1 MVGSMR
7 WLGAALSGL
16 SLITGTGV
24 VGGTVAA
31 WPPDPIAGSPS
42 VQDKLSGAQEPA
54 GAAVKAAPGMTQ
66 PAEAPGPKPDVAS
79 VFSQPGDDPP
89 RPFVPLHPSTV
100 DDRQQTEA
108 MRLYAAARGLED
120 RGSFNEAVALLQ
132 QAQKLDPDSVAI
144 ARRLSRIYLGALGRP
159 EMAVEFGK
167 KVLAIEPGDT
177 DTLSRLVEFYNRKND
192 TVGCQSVLKEV
203 LSNPKLDVHSPGR
216 LLAQF
221 ELGKLYSEKLNLVD
235 NAAKAYAEVMT
246 GLDDKT
252 ANRLSP
258 ADLARILGNEPAT
271 AYLNFGMVF
280 LEAKQNDLAVKAFE
294 RGLVY
299 DEDNPQIPLHLA
311 QTLLK
316 QGKEQQALA
325 LVEHYIKRQPQALEA
340 YELLAKV
347 LTALKRE
354 VEITPRLE
362 EAARRDSKNVP
373 LQYVLADRYRETGQ
387 VEKAD
392 ALYRSLLTKE
402 PTPQTYRA
410 LAASLL
416 KRKKPADLLKVISE
430 ATSHPNGLEAISAQL
445 QAAAADDALAEAMLD
460 SGLQQLQAKPP
471 TLPKSAF
478 YVLNFIANPD
488 RGSNKTARLQRLIK
502 LQRLMLEQTP
512 TPQAYKEIVDTLHRL
527 DQNAEAAV
535 TLRQMIDK
543 YPDQR
548 TARSLGLLAELERRA
563 GHIEAALAA
572 ASQAAQLDAADVQIQ
587 VMLADLLGE
596 TGKVDQA
603 LEILNKAIKNEPD
616 NAGYKFALGG
626 MLTRFGR
633 NDEAAK
639 VFQEIIK
646 RFSSNDD
653 LVKLAHSNLSIIY
666 VNQGDYAKGEAE
678 LEILFQKTPDDPGV
692 NNDLGYLYADQG
704 KNLEKAESMI
714 RKAVQEE
721 PDRPAYLDSLGW
733 VLFKRGKAKESL
745 EPLMKAVEL
754 QKLEEKKG
762 AAPPDSTIREHL
774 GDVYLHLQEVDRAR
788 QIWEEAEQIAAKAIP
803 ADKRLPEIRKKLTSL
818 KALSPIPKTSS
829 NRTP

>member
-1 MVGSMR
+1 MVGLMR
-7 WLGAALSGL
+7 WLGAALTGL

-24 VGGTVAA
+24 VGGTVATLS
-31 WPPDPIAGSPS
+31 PDPIAGSPS
-42 VQDKLSGAQEPA
+42 VQDKPSGAQGPA
-54 GAAVKAAPGMTQ
+54 GAAVKAAAGTAQ
-66 PAEAPGPKPDVAS
+66 PAEVAGPKPDVAS

-108 MRLYAAARGLED
+108 MRLYATARGLED

-144 ARRLSRIYLGALGRP
+144 ARRLSRIYLGPLGRP
-159 EMAVEFGK
+159 ELAVEFGK
-167 KVLAIEPGDT
+167 QVLAIEPGDT

-203 LSNPKLDVHSPGR
+203 LANPKLDAHSPGR
-216 LLAQF
+216 LLAQY
-221 ELGKLYSEKLNLVD
+221 ELGKLYSEKLNQID
-235 NAAKAYAEVMT
+235 NAAKSYAEVMA

-252 ANRLSP
+252 ANGLSP

-294 RGLVY
+294 RGLIY
-299 DEDNPQIPLHLA
+299 DEENPQIPLHLA
-311 QTLLK
+311 ETLLK
-316 QGKEQQALA
+316 QDQGVRALA
-325 LVEHYIKRQPQALEA
+325 LVERYIKRQPLALEA

-354 VEITPRLE
+354 EEITPRLE
-362 EAARRDSKNVP
+362 EAARRDSKNVS

-387 VEKAD
+387 IEKAD
-392 ALYRSLLTKE
+392 ALYKSLLTTQ

-416 KRKKPADLLKVISE
+416 KRKKPGDLLKVICE
-430 ATSHPNGLEAISAQL
+430 AMSRPNGLEAISAQL

-460 SGLQQLQAKPP
+460 AGLQQLQANPP
-471 TLPKSAF
+471 TLPKTAF
-478 YVLNFIANPD
+478 YVLSFIANPE
-488 RGSNKTARLQRLIK
+488 RGSNKTGRLQRLIK
-502 LQRLMLEQTP
+502 LQRLMLDQSP
-512 TPQAYKEIVDTLHRL
+512 SPQIYKEIADTLRRMGQYA
-527 DQNAEAAV
+527 DSAA
-535 TLRQMIDK
+535 TIQQMIDK
-543 YPDQR
+543 YPNEANDVRIQVI
-548 TARSLGLLAELERRA
+548 LAE
-563 GHIEAALAA
+563 
-572 ASQAAQLDAADVQIQ
+572 
-587 VMLADLLGE
+587 LLGE
-596 TGKVDQA
+596 TGKIDQA
-603 LEILNKAIKNEPD
+603 LEILNKVIKNEPN

-626 MLTRFGR
+626 MLTKFGR
-633 NDEAAK
+633 NGEAVK
-639 VFQEIIK
+639 VFQDLIK
-646 RFSSNDD
+646 RFASNDE
-653 LVKLAHSNLSIIY
+653 VVRLAHSNLSIIY
-666 VNQGDYAKGEAE
+666 VNQGNYAKGEAE

-721 PDRPAYLDSLGW
+721 PDKAAYLDSLGW

-754 QKLEEKKG
+754 QKVEEKMG
-762 AAPPDSTIREHL
+762 AAPPDATIREHL

-788 QIWEEAEQIAAKAIP
+788 QIWEEAEQIAAKAVP

-818 KALSPIPKTSS
+818 KALGPVPKTSS